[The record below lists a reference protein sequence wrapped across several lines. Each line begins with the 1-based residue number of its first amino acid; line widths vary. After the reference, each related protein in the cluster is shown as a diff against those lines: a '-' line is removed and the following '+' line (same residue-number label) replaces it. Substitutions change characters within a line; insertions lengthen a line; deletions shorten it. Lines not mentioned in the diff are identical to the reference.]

1 MPQKSSNRDK
11 RLTPQQERDVDIEIG
26 FIEGVVR
33 RDPKYVDA
41 LQVLGDNYT
50 RRGRFADGLKVDEQL
65 VTLMPNDALV
75 HYNLACSF
83 ALTGQPAQAVAALHR
98 ALDLGYSD
106 FNWLRRDPDLKSIRR
121 HPLYRSIR
129 DRVRALKVKIT

>member
-1 MPQKSSNRDK
+1 MPQKSSSREK

-33 RDPKYVDA
+33 RDPNYVDA

-65 VTLMPNDALV
+65 ATLMPADALV
-75 HYNLACSF
+75 QYNLACSCS
-83 ALTGQPAQAVAALHR
+83 LTGQPERAVASLHR

-106 FNWLRRDPDLKSIRR
+106 FNWLRRDPDLRNIRR
-121 HPLYRSIR
+121 HPLYKSIR
-129 DRVRALKVKIT
+129 DRIRSMQFKDA